1 MTKVEYWFYKDYNL
15 YKHFTELTLT
25 MTTQTLDD
33 NQFRQARLTKL
44 QSLTETGINAYPSTF
59 RRSHTID
66 DVLQKYESLAA
77 GQETTDQVKVAG
89 RIRSFRN
96 NGMFIDLHD
105 VSGKLQ
111 IFSHEKTTKAE
122 SCALLKQLD
131 LGDFI
136 GVSGTMRRTPRG
148 EITLNA
154 ETITI
159 LTKTLLPLPE
169 KYHGLTDVETRYRQ
183 RYLDLIMNN
192 DVRET
197 LVKRAEIIAAI
208 REFLNNDG
216 FLEVETPMLQPIAG
230 GAAAR
235 PFSTHHNTLDMTLY
249 LRIAPELYLK
259 RLMVGGLAEKIFE
272 INRNFRNEGIST
284 RHNPEFTM
292 MELYQSY
299 VDYQQIMNLT
309 ETLIESVAHKVFGTT
324 TFTYNDTEIHF
335 NKGWQRRSMLSLVHD
350 VTGID
355 FNTLDQAQA
364 FKAAQEL
371 NLPVKPTMKWGE
383 IIEVAFGERA
393 EKTLI
398 QPTHV
403 TELPLDISPL
413 AKIHTTDNRLTERFE
428 SFVYGM
434 EIANGFSELTD
445 PIDQRHRFETQVA
458 ARESGNDEAHEM
470 DEDFVTALEY
480 GMPPTGGLGIGIDR
494 LVMFLTNAASI
505 RDVIAFPTLRKR
517 D

>member
-1 MTKVEYWFYKDYNL
+1 M
-15 YKHFTELTLT
+15 T
-25 MTTQTLDD
+25 MTTQTFDD

-44 QSLTETGINAYPSTF
+44 QVLTESGVNAYPSAF
-59 RRSHTID
+59 QKSHTLGDI
-66 DVLQKYESLAA
+66 LQKYAHLAV
-77 GQETTDQVKVAG
+77 GQETTDCVTVAG
-89 RIRSFRN
+89 RIRSLRN

-105 VSGKLQ
+105 VTGKLQ
-111 IFSHEKTTKAE
+111 IFSHEKSTNVD

-136 GVSGTMRRTPRG
+136 GVTGTMRRTPRG

-183 RYLDLIMNN
+183 RYLDLIMND
-192 DVRET
+192 DVRGT
-197 LVKRAEIIAAI
+197 LVKRAEIMASI
-208 REFLNNDG
+208 RSFLNNNG

-259 RLMVGGLAEKIFE
+259 RLMVGGLSEKIFE

-292 MELYQSY
+292 MELYQAY
-299 VDYQQIMNLT
+299 VGYREIMDLT
-309 ETLIESVAHKVFGTT
+309 ETLIESVAQKVFGTT
-324 TFTYNDTEIHF
+324 IFMYNDTEIHF
-335 NKGWQRRSMLSLVHD
+335 HKGWQRRSMLSLVHD
-350 VTGID
+350 VTGVN

-364 FKAAQEL
+364 YKAAQEL

-383 IIEVAFGERA
+383 IVEVAFGERA

-413 AKIHTTDNRLTERFE
+413 AKVHPDDDRLTERFE

-445 PIDQRHRFETQVA
+445 PIDQRQRFETQVT
-458 ARESGNDEAHEM
+458 ARESGNDEAHAM